1 MVKSW
6 QQIREQLATPAVRD
20 GWIIATFMICVWA
33 IIERTETCDRF
44 FDWVADNPDYEL
56 DSFILAFLL
65 AAVGVSWY
73 ALRRYFEVVRANEAR
88 ELAER
93 DAHRLAYHDPLTGL
107 PNRRAL
113 NERLE
118 QAAGATGDR
127 QTALVLFDLDRF
139 KSVND
144 IHGHGAG
151 DRLLR
156 LVGDR
161 FRAEI
166 GPGQSFYRLGGD
178 EFACVIETSGAEDE
192 APQRLARRCIQ
203 SISEPFESD
212 GLVHH
217 IGASAGIA
225 MFPGDANQT
234 DALMRLADIALYRS
248 KEAGRGQHRFYEAAM
263 DAGIRRRAT
272 IEQRMR
278 AALNDDQFKPF
289 YQPIIDLKS
298 GNPIGFELLA
308 RWISLDQEEVGPDEF
323 IPIAEESGLIN
334 DMMLRLIE
342 CARTEAR
349 DWDPALTIAIN
360 ISPVQLKDPWLS
372 QKVLGALAK
381 CGFAPQRLAIEITEN
396 AIISDADNA
405 KRTIESFKNQGM
417 RIGLDD
423 FGTGYSSLHHLRIL
437 PFDKIKID
445 RSFVMALGADPE
457 ALKIVRAIN
466 GLAQSLDLPV
476 VAEGI
481 ECAETAKVLRE
492 LGCAQGQGYFFGK
505 AMSGASVG
513 AALTNP
519 SASSWGAARSA
530 SIDVGIQR
538 TVRGAR

>member
-93 DAHRLAYHDPLTGL
+93 NAHRLAYHDPLTGL

-342 CARTEAR
+342 CACTEAR

-492 LGCAQGQGYFFGK
+492 LVCAQGQGYFFGK

-513 AALTNP
+513 AALKNP